1 MGNSLVKNNLTK
13 LITKSNYGKTSDI
26 KEIGNLDKPS
36 VIRTSIV

>member
-1 MGNSLVKNNLTK
+1 MRKSLVKNNLTK
-13 LITKSNYGKTSDI
+13 LITKPNYGKTSDI